1 MQTSFQAYYTAL
13 KLNSLQKEDALMPV
27 FSDDCIEI
35 KKILT
40 SIIKTTK
47 EQLQ

>member
-27 FSDDCIEI
+27 FSVIVL
-35 KKILT
+35 KLKRY
-40 SIIKTTK
+40 
-47 EQLQ
+47 